1 MATLPS
7 FSSIDLLL
15 SLAKKNRPLLSP
27 LVVHGGSDAISLA
40 GGQNSPGTERERERE
55 KERERERETQ
65 REREREREREKE
77 RERQRERDRERERLL
92 PPPFGGEEKASS
104 SSLRVINDLLP
115 PTPPPPSPLQ
125 RGIQEKRRK
134 KIDLRRARGQD
145 FLATEKKR
153 RE

>member
-40 GGQNSPGTERERERE
+40 GGQNSPGTERKRE
-55 KERERERETQ
+55 
-65 REREREREREKE
+65 
-77 RERQRERDRERERLL
+77 RERERLL

-153 RE
+153 RV